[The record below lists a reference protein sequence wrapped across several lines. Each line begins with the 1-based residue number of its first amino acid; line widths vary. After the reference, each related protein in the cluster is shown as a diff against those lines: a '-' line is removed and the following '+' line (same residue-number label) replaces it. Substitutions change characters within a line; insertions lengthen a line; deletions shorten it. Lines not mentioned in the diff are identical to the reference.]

1 MFIILKYIDYAM
13 KVKQGYEAPNELIA
27 ETTFAP
33 IESFFVISFIVLGL
47 LSGGSLFVG
56 FYFGYLF
63 FKIIGFILLFILLIN
78 IIIFRFIKKTIEN
91 ISQKV
96 TNNIQSQ
103 YKKYSVNQ
111 ANIINV
117 SEEPTQNK

>member
-1 MFIILKYIDYAM
+1 MFTIFKYIDYAM
-13 KVKQGYEAPNELIA
+13 KAKQGYEAPNELLA

-33 IESFFVISFIVLGL
+33 IEWFFILSFIILGL

-63 FKIIGFILLFILLIN
+63 FKIIGFILLFILCID

-96 TNNIQSQ
+96 TSTVQSE
-103 YKKYSVNQ
+103 YKKYSVHQ
-111 ANIINV
+111 SNIINIK
-117 SEEPTQNK
+117 EEPTQNK